1 MGKRRSTT
9 PTQRCLA
16 LLRREGFAEA
26 VVERRLPRCGVTVDA
41 FGLFDLLAVRADVRG
56 VGGVQATGGTN
67 HAGRVRKLL
76 GNATLSTWLAA
87 GNRAEV
93 WSWTKRR
100 RRWTCRR
107 QRLDAA
113 DHDATTTGNGV
124 SGDERK

>member
-9 PTQRCLA
+9 PTQRSLA
-16 LLRREGFAEA
+16 QLRREGFVTA
-26 VVERRLPRCGVTVDA
+26 VVERRLPRCAVTVDA

-56 VGGVQATGGTN
+56 VVGVQATSGTN
-67 HAGRVRKLL
+67 HASRVRKLL
-76 GNATLSTWLAA
+76 GTPTLSTWLAA

-113 DHDATTTGNGV
+113 DLGGAGAAARTG
-124 SGDERK
+124 GDSA

>member
-1 MGKRRSTT
+1 MGKRRSPT
-9 PTQRCLA
+9 PTQRSLA
-16 LLRREGFAEA
+16 LLRREGFVAA
-26 VVERRLPRCGVTVDA
+26 VVERRLPRCFVIVDA
-41 FGLFDLLAVRADVRG
+41 FGLFDLLAVRIDVR
-56 VGGVQATGGTN
+56 GGVQATGGTN

-113 DHDATTTGNGV
+113 DLGGAGAAARTG
-124 SGDERK
+124 GDSA